1 MKVLKTRTAIEK
13 ESAVVVEADEDII
26 EDDEMMEENK
36 SDQNDVADDDEE
48 GGEEEQSNSLS
59 QNDEDDG
66 SGEDDDEG
74 MEDGLHKRKQ
84 KRRSKNDF
92 QGRDHKCNYCDK
104 TYLSYPALYTHMKN
118 KHAKGPDGQPL
129 VSFNSGRGRGRPKK
143 NANMFPMAAIH
154 NLARPQGASLIDPT
168 IEQFFTAADKQGG
181 PTDCL
186 SNFQFVYTEIYIR
199 KSNQPRKMPIMNQ
212 DDSNMHNGGNDD
224 NQDED

>member
-1 MKVLKTRTAIEK
+1 M
-13 ESAVVVEADEDII
+13 
-26 EDDEMMEENK
+26 
-36 SDQNDVADDDEE
+36 Q
-48 GGEEEQSNSLS
+48 EEEQKSPSRNNEMDEDMESSNSQDS
-59 QNDEDDG
+59 QGDGDG
-66 SGEDDDEG
+66 SNS
-74 MEDGLHKRKQ
+74 KPKQ

-168 IEQFFTAADKQGG
+168 LDLFFTASDKTGG
-181 PTDCL
+181 PTDIL
-186 SNFQFVYTEIYIR
+186 SQF
-199 KSNQPRKMPIMNQ
+199 
-212 DDSNMHNGGNDD
+212 
-224 NQDED
+224 